1 MLARTACRG
10 KKILIFY
17 TFPDKTLSLQYF
29 GTLKTENTCPK
40 CTRPWRGQMELV
52 HDYCM
57 QAHTCDEIPH
67 RNSGFAHV
75 GFNHRHRSVTRFT
88 FRHLFLQTGPFSEH
102 VFDEST
108 DCRTVC
114 NVIYTIYI
122 SHLFLQKL
130 LHRW

>member
-1 MLARTACRG
+1 MSKMHGDRGGVKWNLYMTTVCRRTHMTRYLTEIVVLHTLDSTTVTARVA
-10 KKILIFY
+10 
-17 TFPDKTLSLQYF
+17 
-29 GTLKTENTCPK
+29 
-40 CTRPWRGQMELV
+40 
-52 HDYCM
+52 
-57 QAHTCDEIPH
+57 
-67 RNSGFAHV
+67 
-75 GFNHRHRSVTRFT
+75 RFT